1 MRGNIFCI
9 FFYISFLFEHNVK
22 VCERGN
28 KLNEVEEKTEQM
40 ANDAKVSF
48 SSRFVVLLILIGSS
62 PDLGGHIKTAVGQI
76 QKQKVVPVVRKTQSD
91 RSMAFYS
98 QILLRSEG

>member
-1 MRGNIFCI
+1 MHIFS
-9 FFYISFLFEHNVK
+9 YISFLFEHNVK

>member
-1 MRGNIFCI
+1 M
-9 FFYISFLFEHNVK
+9 
-22 VCERGN
+22 CERGN

-48 SSRFVVLLILIGSS
+48 SSRFVVLLILIRYS